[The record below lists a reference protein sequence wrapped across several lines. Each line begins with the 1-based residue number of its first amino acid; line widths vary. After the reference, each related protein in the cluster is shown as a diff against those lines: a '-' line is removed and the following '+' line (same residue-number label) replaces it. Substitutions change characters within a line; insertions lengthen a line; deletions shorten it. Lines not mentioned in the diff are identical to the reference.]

1 MAVTFDQYLGVSCP
15 HTTGL
20 CQTTLDVLAEID
32 SRGVNQI
39 IEAQDR
45 NAQAIRHDLG
55 THAAQAHSDS
65 NSLWWELAGIIEE
78 LGAQTIAI
86 DGAIVALGADLD
98 LALTAMTADLDGF
111 ITASTALTTTAI
123 AASTTAV
130 VAELE
135 SFKRL
140 ISSKMDDQ
148 RVLTDRIVYNT
159 GITNS
164 RLSTVVLRQEQTNA
178 LLLRILECFGC
189 A

>member
-1 MAVTFDQYLGVSCP
+1 M
-15 HTTGL
+15 
-20 CQTTLDVLAEID
+20 
-32 SRGVNQI
+32 
-39 IEAQDR
+39 
-45 NAQAIRHDLG
+45 
-55 THAAQAHSDS
+55 
-65 NSLWWELAGIIEE
+65 AGIIEE

-135 SFKRL
+135 SFKKL